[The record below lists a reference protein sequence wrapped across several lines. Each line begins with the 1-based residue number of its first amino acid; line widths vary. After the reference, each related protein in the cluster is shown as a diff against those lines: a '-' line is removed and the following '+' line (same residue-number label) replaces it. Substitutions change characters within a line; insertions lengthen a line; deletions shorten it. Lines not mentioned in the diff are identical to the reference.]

1 MKYQVVW
8 RATARQHLATIWKS
22 DTDRN
27 AIAEAVAALE
37 DVLEIK
43 PTGVGEV
50 LSETRHLLVK
60 GPLAAIFLI
69 DEARQRVSILSV
81 RLLPGH

>member
-8 RATARQHLATIWKS
+8 RATARQHLATIWKG

-27 AIAEAVAALE
+27 AVAEAVASLE

-43 PTGVGEV
+43 PTGVGE
-50 LSETRHLLVK
+50 TRTESQRFLVQ
-60 GPLAAIFLI
+60 GPLAAVYQI